1 MRVLLIFIF
10 FPPGRNKEIV
20 STETLPLALVEKVVQ
35 PSLSIPQCYAL
46 WGHIQ
51 PYELQPSVHYSG
63 VICKEMTDMA
73 STGCRQAA
81 GANGISHTL
90 MLPIHC

>member
-1 MRVLLIFIF
+1 MLEKNESPLDYF
-10 FPPGRNKEIV
+10 FFSPGRNREIV

-35 PSLSIPQCYAL
+35 PSLSISQCYAL

-51 PYELQPSVHYSG
+51 PHELQPSVHYSG

-73 STGCRQAA
+73 STGCR
-81 GANGISHTL
+81 
-90 MLPIHC
+90 